1 MIKKKN
7 YIFFILLSCFVLST
21 AFVNA
26 ESLNVLNGPNADVD
40 LEYWITAGDTVVEE
54 VDGDPCFVIRDG
66 GYFAQE
72 IVLSDN
78 TDGQFAVLTGLVSS
92 KRSNTTGTIT
102 GMPYIYGYMMEA
114 EDLDNGATAPIH
126 TFLQVLDD
134 RYDIKSDSDWLPISG
149 IFPVPEDTG
158 RIMVFL
164 KQAKQRGIAYNNSES
179 RFDDIGV
186 YLFSSAEEARAF
198 VDEYHYQ

>member
-7 YIFFILLSCFVLST
+7 YIFFMLLSCVVLST

-26 ESLNVLNGPNADVD
+26 ESPNILKGTNADAN
-40 LEYWITAGDTVVEE
+40 LEYWISAGNTVIEE
-54 VDGDPCFVIRDG
+54 VEGDPCFVIRDG

-78 TDGQFAVLTGLVSS
+78 TKGQFAVLTGLVSS
-92 KRSNTTGTIT
+92 KRADMDGTIT
-102 GMPYIYGYMMEA
+102 GMPYIYGYMMAA
-114 EDLDNGATAPIH
+114 ENLNNGTNTPIH

-134 RYDIKSDSDWLPISG
+134 RYDIKSDSDWLPIWG
-149 IFPVPEDTG
+149 IFPVPEDTA

-164 KQAKQRGIAYNNSES
+164 KQAKQRGIAYNNSEA

-186 YLFSSAEEARAF
+186 YLFSSAEEANAF
-198 VDEYHYQ
+198 VDEYYYQ

>member
-1 MIKKKN
+1 
-7 YIFFILLSCFVLST
+7 VLST

-26 ESLNVLNGPNADVD
+26 ESLNVLNGPNADAD
-40 LEYWITAGDTVVEE
+40 LEYWITAGNTVVEE

-66 GYFAQE
+66 GYFTQE

-92 KRSNTTGTIT
+92 KRSNTNGTIT

-114 EDLDNGATAPIH
+114 EDLDSGATTPIH
-126 TFLQVLDD
+126 SFLQVLDY
-134 RYDIKSDSDWLPISG
+134 RYDIKSESDWLSISG

-179 RFDDIGV
+179 RFDNLGV
-186 YLFSSAEEARAF
+186 YLFSSAEEAKAF
-198 VDEYHYQ
+198 VDEYYYQ

>member
-1 MIKKKN
+1 MIEKKN
-7 YIFFILLSCFVLST
+7 YIVFMLLSCFLLST
-21 AFVNA
+21 AVVNA
-26 ESLNVLNGPNADVD
+26 ESLNVLNGSNADAGLD
-40 LEYWITAGDTVVEE
+40 YWVTAGNTVIEE
-54 VDGDPCFVIRDG
+54 VDGDPCFVIRNG

-78 TDGQFAVLTGLVSS
+78 AAGQFAVLTGLVSS
-92 KRSNTTGTIT
+92 KRTNTNGTIT

-114 EDLDNGATAPIH
+114 ENQNNGATGPIH
-126 TFLQVLDD
+126 TFLQVVDNRD
-134 RYDIKSDSDWLPISG
+134 NVTSDSDWLPIWG

-164 KQAKQRGIAYNNSES
+164 KQAKQRGIAFNDSES
-179 RFDDIGV
+179 RFDDLGV

-198 VDEYHYQ
+198 VDDYYYQ